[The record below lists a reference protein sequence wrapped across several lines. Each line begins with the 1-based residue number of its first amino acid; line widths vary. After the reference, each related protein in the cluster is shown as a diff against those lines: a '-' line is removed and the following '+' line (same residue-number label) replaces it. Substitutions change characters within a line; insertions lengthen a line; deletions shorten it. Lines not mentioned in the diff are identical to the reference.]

1 MKKAGT
7 TWWGQQWIAALVG
20 VLAGDEGRLSRG
32 RTYARAGRT
41 HDLTVDGGKVR
52 AKVTGSRPRPY
63 EIQIEL
69 RRLDDA
75 AWTRAIAGLAA
86 KAEFAATLLGG
97 AMPERIDD
105 VFRAAGAGLFPASRA
120 ELSTSCSCPDW
131 GDPCKHVAATHY
143 VLGEALDRDPFLL
156 FELRGRRKADVL
168 EALRRARGGK
178 EKSAKAAPEIPTVK
192 LGKPKAADY
201 DAAKGALPAMRFSFE
216 EPSSHG
222 ALLRQLGTPAGW
234 SDDQAP
240 AETLGP
246 LVRAAAALARKLAL
260 AEPTE
265 PPPADVPRT
274 RPRSP
279 SSRARRPRGKS

>member
-131 GDPCKHVAATHY
+131 A
-143 VLGEALDRDPFLL
+143 
-156 FELRGRRKADVL
+156 
-168 EALRRARGGK
+168 
-178 EKSAKAAPEIPTVK
+178 
-192 LGKPKAADY
+192 
-201 DAAKGALPAMRFSFE
+201 
-216 EPSSHG
+216 
-222 ALLRQLGTPAGW
+222 TPANTSRPPTTSSGKR
-234 SDDQAP
+234 STAIRSSSSSCAAGARP
-240 AETLGP
+240 TSSKRCAG
-246 LVRAAAALARKLAL
+246 RAAAR
-260 AEPTE
+260 
-265 PPPADVPRT
+265 RN
-274 RPRSP
+274 RPRRRRRSP
-279 SSRARRPRGKS
+279 R

>member
-1 MKKAGT
+1 
-7 TWWGQQWIAALVG
+7 
-20 VLAGDEGRLSRG
+20 
-32 RTYARAGRT
+32 
-41 HDLTVDGGKVR
+41 
-52 AKVTGSRPRPY
+52 
-63 EIQIEL
+63 
-69 RRLDDA
+69 
-75 AWTRAIAGLAA
+75 
-86 KAEFAATLLGG
+86 
-97 AMPERIDD
+97 
-105 VFRAAGAGLFPASRA
+105 
-120 ELSTSCSCPDW
+120 
-131 GDPCKHVAATHY
+131 
-143 VLGEALDRDPFLL
+143 
-156 FELRGRRKADVL
+156 
-168 EALRRARGGK
+168 
-178 EKSAKAAPEIPTVK
+178 VK